1 MANVLSTE
9 VILDGERLYI
19 AKFTNIADT
28 DEAKATK
35 IDVSALN
42 PNSFSLACDG
52 VVIDKIW
59 VQTQG
64 LAVYLYF
71 QGDATDPTTDTLA
84 MTIPADQLYDI
95 SYDDIGG
102 IKSFNTDAAK
112 TNDLLLSTVGAA
124 AGDSYTLVIQCIKSY
139 APSQAGARG

>member
-9 VILDGERLYI
+9 VILDGERLYV

-42 PNSFSLACDG
+42 PNSFNLACDG
-52 VVIDKIW
+52 LAIDKIW

-102 IKSFNTDAAK
+102 IKSF
-112 TNDLLLSTVGAA
+112 
-124 AGDSYTLVIQCIKSY
+124 
-139 APSQAGARG
+139 

>member
-9 VILDGERLYI
+9 VILDGERLYV

-84 MTIPADQLYDI
+84 MTVPADQLYDI
-95 SYDDIGG
+95 SYDDFGG
-102 IKSFNTDAAK
+102 VKSFN

-124 AGDSYTLVIQCIKSY
+124 TGDSYTLIIQCIKQY
-139 APSQAGARG
+139 APSQSGDRG

>member
-42 PNSFSLACDG
+42 PNSFSLACNG

-84 MTIPADQLYDI
+84 MTVPADQLYDI
-95 SYDDIGG
+95 SYDDFGG
-102 IKSFNTDAAK
+102 VKSFNTDAAK

-124 AGDSYTLVIQCIKSY
+124 TGDSYTLIIQCIKQY
-139 APSQAGARG
+139 APSQSGDRG

>member
-71 QGDATDPTTDTLA
+71 QGATDPTTDTLA
-84 MTIPADQLYDI
+84 MTVPADQLYDI
-95 SYDDIGG
+95 SYDDFGG
-102 IKSFNTDAAK
+102 VKSFNTDAAK

-124 AGDSYTLVIQCIKSY
+124 TGDSYTLIIQCIKQY
-139 APSQAGARG
+139 APSQSGDRG

>member
-84 MTIPADQLYDI
+84 MTVPADQLYDI
-95 SYDDIGG
+95 SYDDFGG
-102 IKSFNTDAAK
+102 VKSFNTDAAK
-112 TNDLLLSTVGAA
+112 TNYLLLSTVGAA
-124 AGDSYTLVIQCIKSY
+124 TGDSYTLIIQCIKQY
-139 APSQAGARG
+139 APSQSGDRG